1 MILTILGAPGAGKG
15 TMAKELSAALNIPTI
30 STGALLRT
38 EIASG
43 SKRGEM
49 IDALISK
56 GNFVPDDVIV
66 EILCD
71 RLNNDD
77 CKNGYILD
85 GFPRNTEQAKNLDNY
100 KIKLDTVLLLDVS
113 EDEIIERLTGRRECK
128 NCRST
133 YHIKSNP
140 SKKEGICDE
149 CGGELVRRSDDE
161 EDIIRKRISIYKK
174 ETAPLVSFF
183 RDKNLLIEV
192 KGLETVEKTKNSVFK
207 ALGINI

>member
-15 TMAKELSAALNIPTI
+15 TMAKELSTALKIPTI

-71 RLNNDD
+71 RLKNDD

-85 GFPRNTEQAKNLDNY
+85 GFPRNLEQAINLPNY
-100 KIKLDTVLLLDVS
+100 GIKLDVALLLTVS
-113 EDEIIERLTGRRECK
+113 EEEIVERLTGRRECEK
-128 NCRST
+128 CRAT
-133 YHIKSNP
+133 YHVKSNP
-140 SKKEGICDE
+140 PKTEDVCDV
-149 CGGELVRRSDDE
+149 CGGKLARRSDDK
-161 EDIIRKRISIYKK
+161 EDIILKRISIYKK
-174 ETAPLVSFF
+174 ETEPLVSFF
-183 RDKNLLIEV
+183 REKNLLTEV
-192 KGLETVEKTKNSVFK
+192 KGLETVEKTKISVFK
-207 ALGINI
+207 ALGINV